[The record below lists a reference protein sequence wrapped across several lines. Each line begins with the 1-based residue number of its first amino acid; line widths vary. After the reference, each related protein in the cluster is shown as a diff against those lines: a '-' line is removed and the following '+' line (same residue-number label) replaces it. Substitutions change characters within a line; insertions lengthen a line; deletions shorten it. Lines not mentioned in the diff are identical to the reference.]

1 MPSGISSDT
10 KPSASPLGG
19 LLALSDKTTVFIK
32 VKLMNTRNPRAYI
45 LFVIALAINAFGI
58 AFITRA
64 LLGTSP
70 ITSITYVMSMFTSLT
85 MGQWTIVLNLG
96 FMILEL
102 PFMRKEDLRTD
113 LACYLLQIPT
123 TLFFGS
129 FIDVSMNAL
138 SWLQPEMYVLK
149 IASLLFGCVILAV
162 GIALEVKANVAMA
175 AGEYFVKAIARRLR
189 TDFGYTKL
197 GFDSSLVALSCI
209 VSYAVM
215 GTIQGVREGTVVA
228 AIIVGPIVHFI
239 SPWFKVFD
247 RFLYPSGKTGRPAGQ
262 ASLPVEDFH
271 PGHRVITIAREFGSG
286 GHLLGERL
294 SKELGIRLY
303 DKEFIHLAAQES
315 GMDEAYIRKNE
326 QSIPSFWL
334 KSVYAQNKN
343 TVEQSMA
350 PDDVLFVAESK
361 IVQEAAAKEDCVIVG
376 RCADFVLDGQP
387 GLIRV
392 FCCAGLDAARQ
403 RCVQEYG
410 LPADK
415 AESEIKRVNRKRMA
429 QYEYYTGRKWG
440 DPHHYDLVVNTSHV
454 SIEEAF
460 RMIGELYRH
469 TLQNK

>member
-1 MPSGISSDT
+1 
-10 KPSASPLGG
+10 
-19 LLALSDKTTVFIK
+19 
-32 VKLMNTRNPRAYI
+32 MNTRNPRAYI

-149 IASLLFGCVILAV
+149 IASLLFGCVILAL

-228 AIIVGPIVHFI
+228 AVIVGPIVHFI

-286 GHLLGERL
+286 GHLLGEML

-303 DKEFIHLAAQES
+303 DKEFIHLSAQES

-392 FCCAGLDAARQ
+392 FCCAGLDDARQ

-429 QYEYYTGRKWG
+429 HYEYYTGRKWG

-454 SIEEAF
+454 SIEEAC

-469 TLQNK
+469 ALQNK

>member
-1 MPSGISSDT
+1 
-10 KPSASPLGG
+10 
-19 LLALSDKTTVFIK
+19 
-32 VKLMNTRNPRAYI
+32 MNTRNPRAYI

-96 FMILEL
+96 FMVLEL
-102 PFMRKEDLRTD
+102 PFMRKEDLKSD
-113 LACYLLQIPT
+113 LVCYLLQIPT

-149 IASLLFGCVILAV
+149 IASLLLGCVILAL

-247 RFLYPSGKTGRPAGQ
+247 SFLYPSGKTGRPAGQ

-429 QYEYYTGRKWG
+429 HYEYYTGRKWG

>member
-429 QYEYYTGRKWG
+429 HYEYYTGRKWG

>member
-1 MPSGISSDT
+1 
-10 KPSASPLGG
+10 
-19 LLALSDKTTVFIK
+19 
-32 VKLMNTRNPRAYI
+32 MNTRNPRAYI

-96 FMILEL
+96 FMVLEL
-102 PFMRKEDLRTD
+102 PFMRKADLKSDTV
-113 LACYLLQIPT
+113 CYLLQIPT

-129 FIDVSMNAL
+129 FIDVSMDAL

-149 IASLLFGCVILAV
+149 IASLLLGCVILAL

-247 RFLYPSGKTGRPAGQ
+247 RFLYPSGKTGKPAGQ
-262 ASLPVEDFH
+262 ASLPVENFL

-286 GHLLGERL
+286 GHLLGEML
-294 SKELGIRLY
+294 SNELGIKLY

-350 PDDVLFVAESK
+350 ADDVLFVAESR
-361 IVQEAAAKEDCVIVG
+361 IVQEVAAKEDCVIVG
-376 RCADFVLDGQP
+376 RCADFVLEGQP

-392 FCCAGLDAARQ
+392 FCCAGLDAASQ

-410 LPADK
+410 LPVDK

-429 QYEYYTGRKWG
+429 HYEYYTGRKWG
-440 DPHHYDLVVNTSHV
+440 DPHHYDLVVNTSQV
-454 SIEEAF
+454 SIEEAC

-469 TLQNK
+469 ALQNK

>member
-1 MPSGISSDT
+1 
-10 KPSASPLGG
+10 
-19 LLALSDKTTVFIK
+19 
-32 VKLMNTRNPRAYI
+32 MNTRNPRAYI

-96 FMILEL
+96 FMVLEL
-102 PFMRKEDLRTD
+102 PFMRKEDLKSD
-113 LACYLLQIPT
+113 LVCYLLQIPT

-149 IASLLFGCVILAV
+149 IASLLLGCVILAL

-228 AIIVGPIVHFI
+228 AVIVGPIVHFI

-429 QYEYYTGRKWG
+429 HYEYYTGRKWG

>member
-1 MPSGISSDT
+1 
-10 KPSASPLGG
+10 
-19 LLALSDKTTVFIK
+19 
-32 VKLMNTRNPRAYI
+32 MNTRNPRAYI

-96 FMILEL
+96 FMVLEL
-102 PFMRKEDLRTD
+102 PFMRKEDLKSD
-113 LACYLLQIPT
+113 LVCYLLQIPT

-149 IASLLFGCVILAV
+149 IASLLLGCVILAL

-429 QYEYYTGRKWG
+429 HYEYYTGRKWD

-454 SIEEAF
+454 SIEEAC

>member
-1 MPSGISSDT
+1 
-10 KPSASPLGG
+10 
-19 LLALSDKTTVFIK
+19 
-32 VKLMNTRNPRAYI
+32 MNTRNPRAYI

-96 FMILEL
+96 FMVLEL
-102 PFMRKEDLRTD
+102 PFMRKEDLKSD
-113 LACYLLQIPT
+113 LVCYLLQIPT

-149 IASLLFGCVILAV
+149 IASLLLGCVILAL

-429 QYEYYTGRKWG
+429 HYEYYTGRKWG

-460 RMIGELYRH
+460 LMIGELYRH

>member
-1 MPSGISSDT
+1 
-10 KPSASPLGG
+10 
-19 LLALSDKTTVFIK
+19 
-32 VKLMNTRNPRAYI
+32 MNTRNPRAYI

-96 FMILEL
+96 FMVLEL
-102 PFMRKEDLRTD
+102 PFMRKADLKSDTV
-113 LACYLLQIPT
+113 CYLLQIPT

-129 FIDVSMNAL
+129 FIDVSMDAL

-149 IASLLFGCVILAV
+149 IASLLLGCVILAL

-247 RFLYPSGKTGRPAGQ
+247 RFLYPSGKTGKPAGQ
-262 ASLPVEDFH
+262 ASLPVENFL

-286 GHLLGERL
+286 GHLLGEML
-294 SKELGIRLY
+294 SKELGIKLY

-350 PDDVLFVAESK
+350 ADDVLFVAESR
-361 IVQEAAAKEDCVIVG
+361 IVQEVAAKEDCVIVG
-376 RCADFVLDGQP
+376 RCADFVLEGQP

-392 FCCAGLDAARQ
+392 FCCAGLDAASQ

-410 LPADK
+410 LPVDK

-429 QYEYYTGRKWG
+429 HYEYYTGRKWG
-440 DPHHYDLVVNTSHV
+440 DPHHYDLVVNTSQV
-454 SIEEAF
+454 SIEEAC

-469 TLQNK
+469 ALQNK

>member
-1 MPSGISSDT
+1 
-10 KPSASPLGG
+10 
-19 LLALSDKTTVFIK
+19 
-32 VKLMNTRNPRAYI
+32 MNTRNPRAYI

-96 FMILEL
+96 FMVLEL
-102 PFMRKEDLRTD
+102 PFMRKEDLKSD
-113 LACYLLQIPT
+113 IVCYLLQIPT

-149 IASLLFGCVILAV
+149 IASLLLGCVILAL

-247 RFLYPSGKTGRPAGQ
+247 SFLYLSGKTGRPAGQ

-271 PGHRVITIAREFGSG
+271 PRHRVITIAREFGSG

-303 DKEFIHLAAQES
+303 DKEFIHLSAKES

-392 FCCAGLDAARQ
+392 FCCAGLDDARQ

-429 QYEYYTGRKWG
+429 HYEYYTGRKWG

-454 SIEEAF
+454 SIEEAC

-469 TLQNK
+469 ALQNK

>member
-1 MPSGISSDT
+1 
-10 KPSASPLGG
+10 
-19 LLALSDKTTVFIK
+19 
-32 VKLMNTRNPRAYI
+32 MNTRNPRAYI

-96 FMILEL
+96 FMVLEL
-102 PFMRKEDLRTD
+102 PFMRKEDLKSD
-113 LACYLLQIPT
+113 IVCYLLQIPT

-149 IASLLFGCVILAV
+149 IASLLLGCVILAV

-228 AIIVGPIVHFI
+228 AVIVGPIVHFI

-286 GHLLGERL
+286 GHLLGEML

-303 DKEFIHLAAQES
+303 DKEFIHLSAQES

-415 AESEIKRVNRKRMA
+415 AESEIKRVNRKRMTH
-429 QYEYYTGRKWG
+429 YEYYTGRKWG

-454 SIEEAF
+454 SIEEAC

-469 TLQNK
+469 ALQNK

>member
-1 MPSGISSDT
+1 M
-10 KPSASPLGG
+10 LCQ
-19 LLALSDKTTVFIK
+19 F
-32 VKLMNTRNPRAYI
+32 KLRFYPIRTMNTRNPRAYI

-96 FMILEL
+96 FMVLEL
-102 PFMRKEDLRTD
+102 PFMRKADLKSDTV
-113 LACYLLQIPT
+113 CYLLQIPT

-129 FIDVSMNAL
+129 FIDVSMDAL

-149 IASLLFGCVILAV
+149 IASLLLGCVILAL

-247 RFLYPSGKTGRPAGQ
+247 RFLYPSGKTGKPAGQ
-262 ASLPVEDFH
+262 ASLPVENFL

-286 GHLLGERL
+286 GHLLGEML
-294 SKELGIRLY
+294 SNELGIKLY

-350 PDDVLFVAESK
+350 ADDVLFVAESR
-361 IVQEAAAKEDCVIVG
+361 IVQEVAAKEDCVIVG
-376 RCADFVLDGQP
+376 RCADFVLEGQP

-392 FCCAGLDAARQ
+392 FCCAGLDAASQ

-410 LPADK
+410 LPVDK

-429 QYEYYTGRKWG
+429 HYEYYTGRKWG
-440 DPHHYDLVVNTSHV
+440 DPHHYDLVVNTSQV
-454 SIEEAF
+454 SIEEAC

-469 TLQNK
+469 ALQNK

>member
-1 MPSGISSDT
+1 MD
-10 KPSASPLGG
+10 
-19 LLALSDKTTVFIK
+19 
-32 VKLMNTRNPRAYI
+32 TRNPRAYI

-96 FMILEL
+96 FMVLEL
-102 PFMRKEDLRTD
+102 PFMRKADLKSD
-113 LACYLLQIPT
+113 IVCYLLQIPT

-129 FIDVSMNAL
+129 FIDVSMDAL

-149 IASLLFGCVILAV
+149 IASLLSGCVILAV

-228 AIIVGPIVHFI
+228 AVIVGPIVHFI

-286 GHLLGERL
+286 GHLLGEML

-303 DKEFIHLAAQES
+303 DKEFIHLSAQES

-429 QYEYYTGRKWG
+429 HYEYYTGRKWG

-454 SIEEAF
+454 SIEEAC

-469 TLQNK
+469 ALQNK

>member
-1 MPSGISSDT
+1 
-10 KPSASPLGG
+10 
-19 LLALSDKTTVFIK
+19 
-32 VKLMNTRNPRAYI
+32 MNTRNPRAYI

-96 FMILEL
+96 FMVLEL
-102 PFMRKEDLRTD
+102 PFMRKEDLKSD
-113 LACYLLQIPT
+113 LVCYLLQIPT

-149 IASLLFGCVILAV
+149 IASLLLGCVILAL

-262 ASLPVEDFH
+262 ASLPIEDFH

-286 GHLLGERL
+286 GHILGERL
-294 SKELGIRLY
+294 SKELGIKLY

-429 QYEYYTGRKWG
+429 HYEYYTGRKWD

-454 SIEEAF
+454 SIEEAC

>member
-19 LLALSDKTTVFIK
+19 LLALSDKTTFFIK

-96 FMILEL
+96 FMVLEL
-102 PFMRKEDLRTD
+102 PFMRKADLKSD
-113 LACYLLQIPT
+113 IVCYLLQIPT

-129 FIDVSMNAL
+129 FIDVSMDAL

-149 IASLLFGCVILAV
+149 IASLLSGCVILAV

-228 AIIVGPIVHFI
+228 AIVVGPIVHFI

-286 GHLLGERL
+286 GHLLGEML

-303 DKEFIHLAAQES
+303 DKEFIHLSAQES

-392 FCCAGLDAARQ
+392 FCCAGLDDARQ

-429 QYEYYTGRKWG
+429 HYEYYTGRKWG

-454 SIEEAF
+454 SIEEAC

-469 TLQNK
+469 ALQNK

>member
-1 MPSGISSDT
+1 MD
-10 KPSASPLGG
+10 
-19 LLALSDKTTVFIK
+19 
-32 VKLMNTRNPRAYI
+32 TRNPRAYI

-96 FMILEL
+96 FMVLEL
-102 PFMRKEDLRTD
+102 PFMRKADLKSD
-113 LACYLLQIPT
+113 IVCYLLQIPT

-129 FIDVSMNAL
+129 FIDVSMDAL

-149 IASLLFGCVILAV
+149 IASLLSGCVILAV

-228 AIIVGPIVHFI
+228 AIVVGPIVHFI

-247 RFLYPSGKTGRPAGQ
+247 RFLYPSGKTGKPAGQ
-262 ASLPVEDFH
+262 ASLPVENFL

-286 GHLLGERL
+286 GHLLGEML
-294 SKELGIRLY
+294 SKELGIKLY

-343 TVEQSMA
+343 AVEQSMA

-361 IVQEAAAKEDCVIVG
+361 IVQEAASTHDCIIVG
-376 RCADFVLDGQP
+376 RCADFVLEGQP

-392 FCCAGLDAARQ
+392 FCCAGLDAASQ

-415 AESEIKRVNRKRMA
+415 AESEIKRVNRKRMTH
-429 QYEYYTGRKWG
+429 YEYYTGRKWG

-454 SIEEAF
+454 SIEEAC
-460 RMIGELYRH
+460 RMVGDLYRH
-469 TLQNK
+469 I

>member
-1 MPSGISSDT
+1 
-10 KPSASPLGG
+10 
-19 LLALSDKTTVFIK
+19 
-32 VKLMNTRNPRAYI
+32 MNTRNPRAYI

-58 AFITRA
+58 ASITRA

-228 AIIVGPIVHFI
+228 AIVVGPIVHFI

-247 RFLYPSGKTGRPAGQ
+247 RFLYPSGKTGKPAGQ
-262 ASLPVEDFH
+262 SSLPVENFL

-286 GHLLGERL
+286 GHLLGEML
-294 SKELGIRLY
+294 SKELGIKLY

-350 PDDVLFVAESK
+350 SDDVLFVAESR
-361 IVQEAAAKEDCVIVG
+361 IVQEVAAKEDCVIVG
-376 RCADFVLDGQP
+376 RCADFVLEGQP

-392 FCCAGLDAARQ
+392 FCCAGLDAASQ

-410 LPADK
+410 LPVDK
-415 AESEIKRVNRKRMA
+415 AESEIKRVNRKRMTH
-429 QYEYYTGRKWG
+429 YEYYTGRKWG
-440 DPHHYDLVVNTSHV
+440 DPHHYDLVVNTSQV
-454 SIEEAF
+454 SIEEAC
-460 RMIGELYRH
+460 RMVGDLYRH
-469 TLQNK
+469 I

>member
-1 MPSGISSDT
+1 
-10 KPSASPLGG
+10 
-19 LLALSDKTTVFIK
+19 
-32 VKLMNTRNPRAYI
+32 MNTRNPRAYI

-96 FMILEL
+96 FMVLEL
-102 PFMRKEDLRTD
+102 PFMRKEDLKSD
-113 LACYLLQIPT
+113 IVCYLLQIPT

-149 IASLLFGCVILAV
+149 IASLLLGCVILAL

-326 QSIPSFWL
+326 QSSPSFWL

-361 IVQEAAAKEDCVIVG
+361 IVQEAAAKEDCIIVG

-429 QYEYYTGRKWG
+429 HYEYYTGRKWG

>member
-1 MPSGISSDT
+1 
-10 KPSASPLGG
+10 
-19 LLALSDKTTVFIK
+19 
-32 VKLMNTRNPRAYI
+32 MNTRNPRAYI

-96 FMILEL
+96 FMVLEL
-102 PFMRKEDLRTD
+102 PFMRKADLKSD
-113 LACYLLQIPT
+113 IVCYLLQIPT

-129 FIDVSMNAL
+129 FIDVSMDAL

-149 IASLLFGCVILAV
+149 IASLLLGCVILAL

-247 RFLYPSGKTGRPAGQ
+247 RFLYPSGKTGKPAGQ
-262 ASLPVEDFH
+262 ASLPVENSL

-286 GHLLGERL
+286 GHLLGEML
-294 SKELGIRLY
+294 SKELGIKLY

-350 PDDVLFVAESK
+350 ADDVLFVAESR
-361 IVQEAAAKEDCVIVG
+361 IVQEVAAKEDCVIVG
-376 RCADFVLDGQP
+376 RCADFVLEGQP

-392 FCCAGLDAARQ
+392 FCCAGLDAASQ

-410 LPADK
+410 LPVDK

-429 QYEYYTGRKWG
+429 HYEYYTGRKWD
-440 DPHHYDLVVNTSHV
+440 DPHHYDLVVNTSQV
-454 SIEEAF
+454 SIEEAC

-469 TLQNK
+469 ALQNK

>member
-1 MPSGISSDT
+1 
-10 KPSASPLGG
+10 
-19 LLALSDKTTVFIK
+19 
-32 VKLMNTRNPRAYI
+32 MNTRNPRAYI

-96 FMILEL
+96 FMVLEL
-102 PFMRKEDLRTD
+102 PFMRKADLKSD
-113 LACYLLQIPT
+113 IVCYLLQIPT

-228 AIIVGPIVHFI
+228 AVIVGPIVHFI

-286 GHLLGERL
+286 GHLLGEML

-303 DKEFIHLAAQES
+303 DKEFIHLSAQES

-410 LPADK
+410 LPTDK
-415 AESEIKRVNRKRMA
+415 AEAEIKRVNRKRMA
-429 QYEYYTGRKWG
+429 HYEYYTGRKWG

-454 SIEEAF
+454 SI
-460 RMIGELYRH
+460 G
-469 TLQNK
+469 

>member
-1 MPSGISSDT
+1 MLCQT
-10 KPSASPLGG
+10 R
-19 LLALSDKTTVFIK
+19 TRFFIK

-228 AIIVGPIVHFI
+228 AVIVGPIVHFI

-429 QYEYYTGRKWG
+429 HYEYYTGRKWD

-454 SIEEAF
+454 SIEEAC

>member
-19 LLALSDKTTVFIK
+19 LLALSDKTTFFIK

-228 AIIVGPIVHFI
+228 AVIVGPIVHFI

-429 QYEYYTGRKWG
+429 HYEYYTGRKWG

-454 SIEEAF
+454 SIEEACQ
-460 RMIGELYRH
+460 MIGELYRH
-469 TLQNK
+469 ALQNK

>member
-1 MPSGISSDT
+1 
-10 KPSASPLGG
+10 
-19 LLALSDKTTVFIK
+19 
-32 VKLMNTRNPRAYI
+32 MNTRNPRAYI

-96 FMILEL
+96 FMVLEL
-102 PFMRKEDLRTD
+102 PFMRKEDLKSD
-113 LACYLLQIPT
+113 IVCYLLQIPT

-228 AIIVGPIVHFI
+228 AVIVGPIVHFI

-286 GHLLGERL
+286 GHLLGEML

-303 DKEFIHLAAQES
+303 DKEFIHLSAQES

-326 QSIPSFWL
+326 QSIPFFWL

-392 FCCAGLDAARQ
+392 FCCAGLDDARQ

-429 QYEYYTGRKWG
+429 HYEYYTGRKWG

>member
-1 MPSGISSDT
+1 
-10 KPSASPLGG
+10 
-19 LLALSDKTTVFIK
+19 
-32 VKLMNTRNPRAYI
+32 MNTRNPRAYI

-96 FMILEL
+96 FMVLEL
-102 PFMRKEDLRTD
+102 PFMRKEDLKSD
-113 LACYLLQIPT
+113 LVCYLLQIPT

-149 IASLLFGCVILAV
+149 IASLLLGCVILAL

-215 GTIQGVREGTVVA
+215 GTIQGVREGPVVA

-247 RFLYPSGKTGRPAGQ
+247 RFLYPSGKTGRPARQ

-429 QYEYYTGRKWG
+429 HYEYYTGRKWG

>member
-1 MPSGISSDT
+1 
-10 KPSASPLGG
+10 
-19 LLALSDKTTVFIK
+19 
-32 VKLMNTRNPRAYI
+32 MNTRNPRAYI

-96 FMILEL
+96 FMVLEL
-102 PFMRKEDLRTD
+102 PFMRKEDLKSD
-113 LACYLLQIPT
+113 LVCYLLQIPT

-149 IASLLFGCVILAV
+149 IASLLLGCVILAL

-326 QSIPSFWL
+326 QSSPSFWL

-429 QYEYYTGRKWG
+429 HYEYYTGRKWG

>member
-149 IASLLFGCVILAV
+149 IASLLLGCVILAL

-228 AIIVGPIVHFI
+228 AVIVGPIVHFI

-286 GHLLGERL
+286 GHLLGEML

-429 QYEYYTGRKWG
+429 HYEYYTGRKWG

-454 SIEEAF
+454 SIEEAC

-469 TLQNK
+469 ALQNK

>member
-1 MPSGISSDT
+1 
-10 KPSASPLGG
+10 
-19 LLALSDKTTVFIK
+19 
-32 VKLMNTRNPRAYI
+32 MNTRNPRAYI

-96 FMILEL
+96 FMVLEL
-102 PFMRKEDLRTD
+102 PFMRKEDLKSD
-113 LACYLLQIPT
+113 LVCYLLQIPT

-149 IASLLFGCVILAV
+149 IASLLLGCVILAL

-175 AGEYFVKAIARRLR
+175 TGEYFVKAIARRLR

-429 QYEYYTGRKWG
+429 HYEYYTGRKWG

>member
-1 MPSGISSDT
+1 
-10 KPSASPLGG
+10 
-19 LLALSDKTTVFIK
+19 
-32 VKLMNTRNPRAYI
+32 MNTRNPRAYI

-96 FMILEL
+96 FMVLEL
-102 PFMRKEDLRTD
+102 PFMRKADLKSDTV
-113 LACYLLQIPT
+113 CYLLQIPT

-149 IASLLFGCVILAV
+149 IASLLLGCVILAL

-215 GTIQGVREGTVVA
+215 ETIQGVREGTVVT

-350 PDDVLFVAESK
+350 PDDVAVR
-361 IVQEAAAKEDCVIVG
+361 G
-376 RCADFVLDGQP
+376 REQNRAGSRCQGRLRYRGTLRRFCAG
-387 GLIRV
+387 RA
-392 FCCAGLDAARQ
+392 AGLDPGVLLRRFGCRPPALRAGIRAACRQ
-403 RCVQEYG
+403 GRIGNQAGEPQADGALRILYG
-410 LPADK
+410 TEMGRPASLRLGGQYQSCLDRGSLPDD
-415 AESEIKRVNRKRMA
+415 
-429 QYEYYTGRKWG
+429 W
-440 DPHHYDLVVNTSHV
+440 
-454 SIEEAF
+454 
-460 RMIGELYRH
+460 
-469 TLQNK
+469 

>member
-1 MPSGISSDT
+1 MLCQT
-10 KPSASPLGG
+10 R
-19 LLALSDKTTVFIK
+19 TRFFIK

-228 AIIVGPIVHFI
+228 AVIVGPIVHFI

-286 GHLLGERL
+286 GHLLGEML

-392 FCCAGLDAARQ
+392 FCCAGLDDARQ

-429 QYEYYTGRKWG
+429 HYEYYTGRKWG

-454 SIEEAF
+454 SIEEAC